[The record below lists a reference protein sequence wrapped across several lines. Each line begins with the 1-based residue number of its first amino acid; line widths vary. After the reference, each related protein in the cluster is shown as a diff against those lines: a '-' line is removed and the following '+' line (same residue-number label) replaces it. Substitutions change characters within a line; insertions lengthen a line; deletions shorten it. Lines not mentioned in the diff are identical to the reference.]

1 MKCQKKKLLRDY
13 LEGYGAEA
21 IQKIEVETS
30 VSGHI
35 VYVKLC
41 FYMKSIF
48 SVIPVQCNP
57 SNGIDI

>member
-21 IQKIEVETS
+21 IQKIEVQRS
-30 VSGHI
+30 VSAQT

-41 FYMKSIF
+41 FYMKSIS
-48 SVIPVQCNP
+48 SVLSVPG
-57 SNGIDI
+57 SDI